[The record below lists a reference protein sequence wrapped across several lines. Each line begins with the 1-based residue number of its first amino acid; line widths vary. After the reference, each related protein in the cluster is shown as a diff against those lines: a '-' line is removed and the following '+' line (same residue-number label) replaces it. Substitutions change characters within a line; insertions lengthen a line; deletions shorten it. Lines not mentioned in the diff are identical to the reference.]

1 MVGLLLARSQ
11 LALRGL
17 LRHKGST
24 LAQQNGST
32 FPERSERASSLADL
46 MERFGFVGLPN
57 AGKSSLFNALA
68 GGGALAAPYPFAT
81 KEPNIGRAKVP
92 DHRLYLLAEM
102 SKTKTIVHA
111 TSEFVD
117 IGGLVEGASKGE
129 GLGNK
134 FLANIREVDAIVF
147 VLRAFE
153 KGSTGDDVPGPSD
166 PVEHL
171 TVVEIELALADLAS
185 VETQLTKRTRAAK
198 LDKTLLPGVAALE
211 KVQPILAEGTPL
223 YRAALTADDK
233 ELLKEYFLLTNKP
246 VLCVVNVSDDALDD
260 VAAKIK
266 PVQDVMAGHAEV
278 LGMCVQLEAEAAM
291 LDDDE
296 RKEMLDGFGLGEG
309 ALPRVMTS
317 AYQMLG
323 RRTFLTTGEKETRA
337 WTFRA
342 GAKAPECAG
351 EIHSDIER
359 GFIKVE
365 TIQWDVLLDCGSFV
379 KAKEV
384 GKLRLEGKDYEMQDG
399 DVVDFKFNVSK

>member
-1 MVGLLLARSQ
+1 
-11 LALRGL
+11 
-17 LRHKGST
+17 
-24 LAQQNGST
+24 
-32 FPERSERASSLADL
+32 

-92 DHRLYLLAEM
+92 DPRLLKLAEM

-134 FLANIREVDAIVF
+134 FLANIREVDGIVF
-147 VLRAFE
+147 VLRAFG
-153 KGSTGDDVPGPSD
+153 KGATGDDVPGPQD
-166 PVEHL
+166 PLEHL
-171 TVVEIELALADLAS
+171 GVVEIELALADLQS
-185 VETQLTKRTRAAK
+185 VETQLTKRARAAK

-223 YRAALTADDK
+223 YRAGLTADDK
-233 ELLKEYFLLTNKP
+233 ALLKEYFLLTNKP
-246 VLCVVNVSDDALDD
+246 VLCVVNISDSDLDRVSE
-260 VAAKIK
+260 ITK
-266 PVQDVMAGHAEV
+266 PVEELMAGHAEV

-291 LDDDE
+291 LDDE
-296 RKEMLDGFGLGEG
+296 GRLEMLDGFGLGEG

-317 AYQMLG
+317 AYKMLG

-342 GAKAPECAG
+342 GAKAPECAS
-351 EIHSDIER
+351 EIHSDIQR

-365 TIQWDVLLDCGSFV
+365 TIQWDVLLEHGSWS
-379 KAKEV
+379 KARDV
-384 GKLRLEGKDYEMQDG
+384 GKLRLEGKEYEMQDG